1 VVDLWQTIS
10 RLYAPNDGIK
20 EHDPI
25 PDLQILCLG
34 LGKPFSDRSAQIQL
48 ALLLELSA
56 RLQQAIAISA
66 FDPASD
72 EGDRK
77 IYEQFG
83 ITYMEENLVSYLG
96 SYEASSYVDR
106 WVDTSLIPLRHIY
119 CLCLTALEHCT
130 NPSYIRIL
138 SPHWPSIHHASSSE
152 TTWPSISALSAQ
164 SPKINQR
171 SSLPRMNSANQRRSV
186 KERLDTLHRKTE
198 SWNA

>member
-1 VVDLWQTIS
+1 MWQAIA
-10 RLYAPNDGIK
+10 RLYAQDDASK
-20 EHDPI
+20 DHDPI
-25 PDLQILCLG
+25 SDLQILCLG

-56 RLQQAIAISA
+56 RLQQAIKISA

-77 IYEQFG
+77 VYEHFG
-83 ITYMEENLVSYLG
+83 IAYMGENLVSYLG
-96 SYEASSYVDR
+96 LNEALSNLDR

-119 CLCLTALEHCT
+119 CLCLTALEHYT
-130 NPSYIRIL
+130 NQFYIRIL
-138 SPHWPSIHHASSSE
+138 SPHWRSIQHASSSE

-171 SSLPRMNSANQRRSV
+171 SSLPKTNSANQKRSV

-198 SWNA
+198 FWNA

>member
-1 VVDLWQTIS
+1 MWQAIA
-10 RLYAPNDGIK
+10 RLYAQDDASKDPG
-20 EHDPI
+20 PI

-56 RLQQAIAISA
+56 RLQQAITISA

-77 IYEQFG
+77 VYKQFG

-96 SYEASSYVDR
+96 LNKDLSNLDR
-106 WVDTSLIPLRHIY
+106 WVDTSLITLRHIY
-119 CLCLTALEHCT
+119 CLCRTALEHYT
-130 NPSYIRIL
+130 NQSYIRIMSL
-138 SPHWPSIHHASSSE
+138 HWRSIQCASSSE

-171 SSLPRMNSANQRRSV
+171 SSLPKMNSANQKRSV

-198 SWNA
+198 FWNA